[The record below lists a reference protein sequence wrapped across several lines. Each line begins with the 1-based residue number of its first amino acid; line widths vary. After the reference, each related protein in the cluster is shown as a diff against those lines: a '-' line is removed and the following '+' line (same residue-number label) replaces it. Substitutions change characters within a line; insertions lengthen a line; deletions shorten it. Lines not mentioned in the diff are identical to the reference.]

1 MKRSIILS
9 TLKLAN
15 LYLGKAVAD
24 GLMSN
29 CARPVESAFK
39 QVTAVIEEL
48 ESEAESERQM
58 YKAMDERD

>member
-29 CARPVESAFK
+29 CVLPVEVAFK
-39 QVTAVIEEL
+39 RVSAVILEL
-48 ESEAESERQM
+48 ETEAESERQT
-58 YKAMDERD
+58 EP